1 MFSGVAAGVVQA
13 DRGARDKF
21 FGELDLLMLEG
32 VGVLGA
38 REGRHAQGG
47 AAGLE
52 GKGEHVGGRV
62 GSRRVLGQAPQADGV
77 QFVVRGVLRRGVI
90 GAVSYPAEGGVGAE
104 VLWFLPAQDGFEDV
118 HDDGLGEFGDHE
130 FRQFAGRMPDVQ
142 GSSDTAARP
151 AEQSET
157 LPCHI
162 AVGDVEAGLTN
173 SDRPAFLV
181 LKPEVGARPDA
192 FMMGGQESGAP
203 VPHVDHGGAGA
214 GHALD
219 DFLDTCD
226 RPVSLLQH
234 LALRQNVLQEPS
246 GDLLERD
253 SELLLDRGVDPAH
266 LGVRVVDH
274 ELDGRFP
281 VESVKHG
288 PAEGLPVCQLGIHCH
303 QQPPGRAHPEGE
315 RGERQGHGHR
325 AAVTAA
331 DRPGAERPCRTTVT
345 SG

>member
-1 MFSGVAAGVVQA
+1 MSGDIPHHQPDACPGEGDDVVPVPADAGGPGRGQIAVGDLHARLFGQGAREKITLEHERGRMFSGVAAGVVQA
-13 DRGARDKF
+13 DRGAGDKF

-32 VGVLGA
+32 VGVSGA

-62 GSRRVLGQAPQADGV
+62 GGRRVLGQAPQADGV
-77 QFVVRGVLRRGVI
+77 QFVVRGVLGRGVI
-90 GAVSYPAEGGVGAE
+90 GAVSHPAEGGVGAE

-118 HDDGLGEFGDHE
+118 HDDGLGELGDHE
-130 FRQFAGRMPDVQ
+130 FRQFAGRTPDVQ

-162 AVGDVEAGLTN
+162 AVGDVEAGLTD

-203 VPHVDHGGAGA
+203 VPHVDHGCAGA

-246 GDLLERD
+246 G
-253 SELLLDRGVDPAH
+253 
-266 LGVRVVDH
+266 
-274 ELDGRFP
+274 
-281 VESVKHG
+281 
-288 PAEGLPVCQLGIHCH
+288 
-303 QQPPGRAHPEGE
+303 
-315 RGERQGHGHR
+315 
-325 AAVTAA
+325 
-331 DRPGAERPCRTTVT
+331 
-345 SG
+345 